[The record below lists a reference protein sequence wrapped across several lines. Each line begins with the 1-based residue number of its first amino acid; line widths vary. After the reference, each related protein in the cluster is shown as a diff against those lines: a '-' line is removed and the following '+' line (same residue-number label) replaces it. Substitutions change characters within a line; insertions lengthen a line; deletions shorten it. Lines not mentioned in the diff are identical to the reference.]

1 MSIIEDVG
9 GGIWRRKL
17 KPYCYWNI
25 SIGEYARDEVE
36 EGIVKALE
44 KTGLK
49 RGLLRRSRFKGNGL
63 EVYLETEKGAR
74 TRIKVDLY
82 AVPNAKKLDETRESI
97 QDEIDNQK
105 LILKIDHGYYDK
117 KEYQKSYTAS
127 LGDENP

>member
-1 MSIIEDVG
+1 MNIVDEMAKEA
-9 GGIWRRKL
+9 KL
-17 KPYCYWNI
+17 GKLRPYCYWNI
-25 SIGEYARDEVE
+25 SMGKYAIDEVKD
-36 EGIVKALE
+36 GLLKTLE